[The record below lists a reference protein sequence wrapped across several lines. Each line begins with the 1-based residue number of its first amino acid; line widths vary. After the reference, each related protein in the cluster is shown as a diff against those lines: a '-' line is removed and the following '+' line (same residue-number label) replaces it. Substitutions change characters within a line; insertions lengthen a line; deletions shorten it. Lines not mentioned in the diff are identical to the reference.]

1 MLGSLILLLASQ
13 SAMGAPFAPSENPIL
28 APIYVESCT
37 PKAPSQVIQYPPQL
51 IGTEVFGQVELVLFL
66 NPCGEVRHVIISKSS
81 GTPDLDT
88 AAIESA
94 KTWVIPADLAKL
106 EPGRGGVVKLPI
118 QFAEESEQ

>member
-1 MLGSLILLLASQ
+1 MLGSLILVLASQ
-13 SAMGAPFAPSENPIL
+13 SAMGAPFAPGENPIL

-37 PKAPSQVIQYPPQL
+37 PKAPSQTIQYPLQL

-81 GTPDLDT
+81 GTPDLDI
-88 AAIESA
+88 AAVESA
-94 KTWVIPADLAKL
+94 KTWVISPERAHL

-118 QFAEESEQ
+118 HFAEEAGP